1 MRRALVWSLPRTG
14 VMIVALATIAAS
26 SATAQQPGPQPGQ
39 PGRPI
44 AREPRTVDPAALVA
58 TITVTPVAD
67 TIDPGGCG
75 QFIVAAFDGSNR
87 PVSVPSF
94 RLTVSDPARFQANE
108 FGGGVCASAAGPA
121 ATTQVTAGIPN
132 SSVTGSA
139 TLTVRATPPAP
150 RVPPSGGGPR
160 VAAPPR
166 SPELTA
172 VPPSPS
178 VLATTPVAG
187 FAAAAPRPFTAEL
200 SWQHLLGAT
209 GYLIWRDGQVVTRP
223 EPLRAGTTFTDVSVT
238 PGSRGYAIAAMFRR
252 ADGSEGLTEPRY
264 LSTTSVVVR
273 GLPKPAQPWLARPG
287 GAGSEP
293 AAQAYQRSWGYE
305 RGDLEAWKRSNRFGE
320 RSEARAVYF
329 NAGDLALGRDMHCAA
344 YGRTSDGRDEVDP
357 DAAWVN
363 QSSLACYVS
372 NHGPRPGQAG
382 FPNARA
388 AIADAIS
395 QHQPFATVAME
406 LWGGGAGQRGHVRFF
421 AFGEDGRAVTRVVLD
436 GEGPKFMPDAC
447 LSCHGGRYDPVNGS
461 VEGAAFLPFDVHS
474 FQFSETD
481 PQYSLAA
488 QDAVFRRLNDMVA
501 QSRGDDWRYPNDLIT
516 DFIAGLSQHGADY
529 VPASWS
535 KAPAL
540 YRDVVRP
547 YCRTCHLAARPDV
560 ISSSDA
566 FLSFKPRLELTLCGL
581 FTMPHA
587 EVPYKK
593 FWASTNPSAPAVFAS
608 ALNVK
613 CGG

>member
-1 MRRALVWSLPRTG
+1 
-14 VMIVALATIAAS
+14 MILALATMATSA
-26 SATAQQPGPQPGQ
+26 ATAQQPGPQPGQ
-39 PGRPI
+39 LTRPI
-44 AREPRTVDPAALVA
+44 AREPRAIAPAVLVA
-58 TITVTPVAD
+58 TITVTPAVD
-67 TIDPGGCG
+67 TVDPGGCR
-75 QFIVAAFDGSNR
+75 QFTATAFDAANR
-87 PVSVPSF
+87 PVGVPSF
-94 RLTVSDPARFQANE
+94 RFSVSDPARFQADE
-108 FGGGVCASAAGPA
+108 FGGGVCATAGGPA
-121 ATTQVTAGIPN
+121 ATTQVTAGFPN
-132 SSVTGSA
+132 STITGSA
-139 TLTVRATPPAP
+139 ALTVRATPPAP
-150 RVPPSGGGPR
+150 RVPLSSGGSR
-160 VAAPPR
+160 VVAPPR

-172 VPPSPS
+172 VPPPPS
-178 VLATTPVAG
+178 VLATTPVTG
-187 FAAAAPRPFTAEL
+187 FAATAPRPFTVEL

-209 GYLIWRDGQVVTRP
+209 GYLIWRDGQVVTMP
-223 EPLRAGTTFTDVSVT
+223 QPVRAGTTFTDVNVT
-238 PGSRGYAIAAMFRR
+238 PGSRGYAIAALFRR

-264 LSTTSVVVR
+264 LSTTSVVAR

-287 GAGSEP
+287 GAGSEA
-293 AAQAYQRSWGYE
+293 AAQAYQRSWGRE
-305 RGDLEAWKRSNRFGE
+305 RGDLEAWKRANRFEE
-320 RSEARAVYF
+320 RSVARAVYF
-329 NAGDLALGRDMHCAA
+329 NAGDLAFGRDMHCAA
-344 YGRTSDGRDEVDP
+344 YGGGSDGRDVLDVP
-357 DAAWVN
+357 YTIALP
-363 QSSLACYVS
+363 SLACYVS

-382 FPNARA
+382 FPNTRG

-406 LWGGGAGQRGHVRFF
+406 LWGGSAGQRGHVRFF

-436 GEGPKFMPDAC
+436 GEGPKFLPDAC
-447 LSCHGGRYDPVNGS
+447 LSCHGGRYDPITQV
-461 VEGAAFLPFDVHS
+461 VEDAAFLPFDVHS
-474 FQFSETD
+474 FEFSETD
-481 PQYSLAA
+481 PRYSLAA
-488 QDAVFRRLNDMVA
+488 QDAAFRRLNDMVA
-501 QSRGDDWRYPNDLIT
+501 QTRGAAWRYPNDLIA

-547 YCRTCHLAARPDV
+547 YCRTCHLAVRPDV

-593 FWASTNPSAPAVFAS
+593 FWTSTNPSAPAVFAS